1 MDDIRKQLSRQE
13 FHLMT
18 YMWMEE
24 RPLTMKEICAW
35 MGKEQEPANSSTTGA
50 QLRELIQ
57 KNFVCKTGKR
67 GQKAVYSAVVSREM
81 DLCQYFEHKKLKG
94 YADFFNSSSSFCCG
108 VI

>member
-50 QLRELIQ
+50 ARTDSEKFCLQNRE
-57 KNFVCKTGKR
+57 KR
-67 GQKAVYSAVVSREM
+67 TE
-81 DLCQYFEHKKLKG
+81 
-94 YADFFNSSSSFCCG
+94 SSVFSCG
-108 VI
+108 ITRDIL

>member
-67 GQKAVYSAVVSREM
+67 GQKAVYSAVVSRETYYKWE
-81 DLCQYFEHKKLKG
+81 LREFQKRWKLSG
-94 YADFFNSSSSFCCG
+94 ILR

>member
-57 KNFVCKTGKR
+57 KNFVCKTGKEDR
-67 GQKAVYSAVVSREM
+67 KQCIQLWYQERHIISGNCENFRNAGS
-81 DLCQYFEHKKLKG
+81 
-94 YADFFNSSSSFCCG
+94 
-108 VI
+108 

>member
-24 RPLTMKEICAW
+24 LQLSLNEFCEW
-35 MGKEQEPANSSTTGA
+35 MVKDLEPANSSTTGA

-67 GQKAVYSAVVSREM
+67 GQKAVYSAAVSRETYYKWE
-81 DLCQYFEHKKLKG
+81 LREFQKRWKLSG
-94 YADFFNSSSSFCCG
+94 ILR